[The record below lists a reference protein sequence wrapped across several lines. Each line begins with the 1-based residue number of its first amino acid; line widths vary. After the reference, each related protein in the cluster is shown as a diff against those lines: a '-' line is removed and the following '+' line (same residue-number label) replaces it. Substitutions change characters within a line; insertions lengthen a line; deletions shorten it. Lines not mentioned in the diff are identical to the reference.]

1 MKPESLVFPEKMMPQ
16 KKFILA
22 FYFTFCPGDN
32 KNTRLRFWNCRM
44 RLKNEF
50 CPQSDGVAICMLLA
64 NIYRAKINFLRGIR
78 LVKTNLSSASAM

>member
-1 MKPESLVFPEKMMPQ
+1 ML
-16 KKFILA
+16 KFLGRGATLIQGAMSIPDSKVPVGLLI
-22 FYFTFCPGDN
+22 
-32 KNTRLRFWNCRM
+32 TRLWNSRM
-44 RLKNEF
+44 QLKIEF